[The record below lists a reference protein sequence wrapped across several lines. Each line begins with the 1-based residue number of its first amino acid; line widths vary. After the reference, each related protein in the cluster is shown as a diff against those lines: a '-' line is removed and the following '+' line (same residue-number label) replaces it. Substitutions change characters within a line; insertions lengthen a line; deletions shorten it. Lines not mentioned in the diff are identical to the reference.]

1 VQAHCCKGFLQ
12 VDGRRVKF
20 LSRWSGTRN
29 RACGSIFRLAVL
41 GSTANWRGEEPGDIV
56 PRAVSGELLRTSQAP
71 WHRQHSMPPDLIVHP
86 LARTRNC
93 SVSPLH
99 CMQRSPCSLSHY
111 HSRWP
116 FARSLL
122 LSLVS
127 SIVVCLYS
135 VCRCAFPTFTVPL
148 LYLSHHHCVALLK
161 PILIV
166 LSPLCTPALYPRTVL
181 STLCTLDPVHSRL
194 YVLSTPCT
202 LVSLHSRL
210 PVLSTLYT
218 LALYSRVA
226 LSILCT
232 VLSSLYNRG
241 SLSPA
246 LCSRTALSHCT
257 FALYPRLS
265 VLSTLCTLDSLYSC
279 LCLSHC
285 TLDSVDSLYPHL
297 CTLSHSALIVHS
309 ALARSLCTL
318 VSVLSRCT
326 LNSVHCTL
334 VSLQSRLSVSRTML
348 STLYSGLY
356 TLDFVL
362 STLCFQS
369 HVIVLPVPRLNQIGD
384 KIYFQWGRIV
394 NSLKPRG
401 CCL

>member
-1 VQAHCCKGFLQ
+1 MAVFSAGC
-12 VDGRRVKF
+12 
-20 LSRWSGTRN
+20 SRKP
-29 RACGSIFRLAVL
+29 
-41 GSTANWRGEEPGDIV
+41 ANWRGEEPGDIV
-56 PRAVSGELLRTSQAP
+56 PRAVSGELLRTSQFP
-71 WHRQHSMPPDLIVHP
+71 SHRQHSIPPDLIVHP
-86 LARTRNC
+86 LARTQNC

-99 CMQRSPCSLSHY
+99 CMQRAPCSLSHY

-226 LSILCT
+226 LSILYT

-246 LCSRTALSHCT
+246 LYSRTVLSHCT
-257 FALYPRLS
+257 FALHFRTALS
-265 VLSTLCTLDSLYSC
+265 SLYSRHCTLDSLYSR
-279 LCLSHC
+279 LS
-285 TLDSVDSLYPHL
+285 VLYSRL
-297 CTLSHSALIVHS
+297 CTLISA
-309 ALARSLCTL
+309 
-318 VSVLSRCT
+318 
-326 LNSVHCTL
+326 
-334 VSLQSRLSVSRTML
+334 SRTAL
-348 STLYSGLY
+348 STL
-356 TLDFVL
+356 
-362 STLCFQS
+362 
-369 HVIVLPVPRLNQIGD
+369 
-384 KIYFQWGRIV
+384 
-394 NSLKPRG
+394 
-401 CCL
+401 

>member
-1 VQAHCCKGFLQ
+1 
-12 VDGRRVKF
+12 
-20 LSRWSGTRN
+20 
-29 RACGSIFRLAVL
+29 
-41 GSTANWRGEEPGDIV
+41 
-56 PRAVSGELLRTSQAP
+56 
-71 WHRQHSMPPDLIVHP
+71 MPPDLIVHP

-202 LVSLHSRL
+202 LVSLCSR
-210 PVLSTLYT
+210 LSTLSRCT
-218 LALYSRVA
+218 LALHSQFCALYSR
-226 LSILCT
+226 LSTIA
-232 VLSSLYNRG
+232 
-241 SLSPA
+241 A
-246 LCSRTALSHCT
+246 LCLPHCALALHFHTALSHCT
-257 FALYPRLS
+257 LDSLYSRLF
-265 VLSTLCTLDSLYSC
+265 VLSTLCTLVSASRTA
-279 LCLSHC
+279 LS
-285 TLDSVDSLYPHL
+285 TLWTL
-297 CTLSHSALIVHS
+297 CTLISVHS
-309 ALARSLCTL
+309 
-318 VSVLSRCT
+318 
-326 LNSVHCTL
+326 
-334 VSLQSRLSVSRTML
+334 
-348 STLYSGLY
+348 
-356 TLDFVL
+356 
-362 STLCFQS
+362 
-369 HVIVLPVPRLNQIGD
+369 
-384 KIYFQWGRIV
+384 RI
-394 NSLKPRG
+394 L
-401 CCL
+401 L